1 MTCLIRVR
9 NDLWWIFNIEKRFQL
24 VKTTRLSTHIDIFE
38 EKKISIFFL
47 GWGVKKSKKFFQFY
61 DVKSTEI
68 FIFDIQ
74 IVAKCLVRG
83 VLTNF
88 IKKVP
93 FWGPYIPSKH
103 FLYPPLNLSRQGA
116 SFEHPYDYF
125 LSDDFLTKKSGK
137 IGRNSKIL
145 SKSS

>member
-1 MTCLIRVR
+1 ML
-9 NDLWWIFNIEKRFQL
+9 F
-24 VKTTRLSTHIDIFE
+24 
-38 EKKISIFFL
+38 
-47 GWGVKKSKKFFQFY
+47 GVGVNFFFQFY

-93 FWGPYIPSKH
+93 FWGPYIPLKH
-103 FLYPPLNLSRQGA
+103 FSYLPLNLSCRGA
-116 SFEHPYDYF
+116 SFEHPYDHI
-125 LSDDFLTKKSGK
+125 LSDDFLTKKVGK
-137 IGRNSKIL
+137 LVKTQ
-145 SKSS
+145 KFC